1 MTHLSA
7 DQHTQ
12 IQGGNIANMFGF
24 IPNYIR
30 YVQQTGVVQAYLATF
45 GATPNADQYNAMGDY
60 GN

>member
-7 DQHTQ
+7 DQLTQ